1 MRKAEQWA
9 VCSGPHPHKWVHLA
23 SSVPSPLAYFKAC
36 PSHHISFSLIG
47 ISERKLSF
55 RFNRSSLIT
64 LHLKFVQLFQT
75 CIKWHG
81 TDVWSGPSERMFL
94 TNRRDLDQAWESGM
108 HLGKVQCTAATCQIK
123 SWEWRWCLS
132 YDNWR
137 GIWSGIVKSHYCFG
151 ACGWMYRLV
160 LSFGVSAI
168 QPMSFRCTA
177 SCFSVC
183 ICCKMIIVS

>member
-94 TNRRDLDQAWESGM
+94 TNRRDLDQAWEWDASGKSAV
-108 HLGKVQCTAATCQIK
+108 HGSNVSNKVLRMK
-123 SWEWRWCLS
+123 SDVSELRQLKRELKWDCEVTLLLWCLWLNVS
-132 YDNWR
+132 LGSFLRCKCHTTYEFPVY
-137 GIWSGIVKSHYCFG
+137 GIV
-151 ACGWMYRLV
+151 L
-160 LSFGVSAI
+160 
-168 QPMSFRCTA
+168 
-177 SCFSVC
+177 
-183 ICCKMIIVS
+183 